1 MYSRSYGTI
10 ESDDKGQ
17 GGLSVP
23 KDYHGSF
30 YRRPEAEPVQ
40 PPTKAP
46 SEETASP
53 AEALPT
59 QKRPTAGSALGFLE
73 RLSAEDILLF
83 VFLFSLLRTEEG
95 DESSILGLILALLFL

>member
-10 ESDDKGQ
+10 ESDAKSQ
-17 GGLSVP
+17 AELSVP

-30 YRRPEAEPVQ
+30 YRRPESAPVA
-40 PPTKAP
+40 PPSAP
-46 SEETASP
+46 PPAGRDETPTDP
-53 AEALPT
+53 AP
-59 QKRPTAGSALGFLE
+59 KKPTAGTAIGFLE